1 MSFDTHFLDMYPFA
15 FALLLPFRPHPPL
28 SLPQPVTCAT
38 LTLSVGVRFI
48 NDLQRQWPK
57 SQKRKAASPPPRKP
71 PRKGNPYAPS
81 HSLHTHTPSAHSV
94 LCAISLLI
102 KFPCVP
108 KLN

>member
-57 SQKRKAASPPPRKP
+57 SQKRKAASPPPENHPEKEIP
-71 PRKGNPYAPS
+71 MPQATPY
-81 HSLHTHTPSAHSV
+81 THTPPLRP
-94 LCAISLLI
+94 LCPLCYQFVNKISMRTET
-102 KFPCVP
+102 
-108 KLN
+108 